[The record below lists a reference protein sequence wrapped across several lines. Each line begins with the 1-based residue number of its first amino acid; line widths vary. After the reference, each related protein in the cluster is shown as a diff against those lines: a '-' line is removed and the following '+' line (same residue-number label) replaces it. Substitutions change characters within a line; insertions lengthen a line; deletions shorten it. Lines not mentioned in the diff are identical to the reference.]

1 MPEFSRLEKIRRLA
15 AFRQTDLT
23 VVLENV
29 HDPHNISAI
38 IRTCDAVGIPEVY
51 VLYSDT
57 RLHDARL
64 WLGKH
69 STAGTRKWVQVSL
82 FRQIEDLL
90 PLLKARYG
98 TLLAATLSPV
108 AQNVYDLDFTLPS
121 ALVLGNER
129 QGLTPELISACDVQF
144 QIPLHGMAESLNVS
158 VAASVVLYEAFRQ
171 RSMAGH
177 YDDQKPV
184 DTWPLT
190 KKQLLNH
197 YLAIGMKKQKPPRK
211 FYIDAKS

>member
-1 MPEFSRLEKIRRLA
+1 MSELSRSEKIKRLA
-15 AFRQTDLT
+15 AYRQTDLT

-29 HDPHNISAI
+29 HDPHNISAV

-51 VLYSDT
+51 ILYSDT

-82 FRQIEDLL
+82 FRHLDDLL
-90 PLLKARYG
+90 PVLKTRYG
-98 TLLAATLSPV
+98 RLLAATISPD
-108 AQNVYDLDFTLPS
+108 AQNVYNLDFTQPS
-121 ALVLGNER
+121 ALVLGNEG
-129 QGLTPELISACDVQF
+129 QGLTAELISASDVQF
-144 QIPLHGMAESLNVS
+144 QIPQHGMVESLNVS
-158 VAASVVLYEAFRQ
+158 VAASVILYEAFRQ
-171 RSMAGH
+171 RTMAGQ
-177 YDDQKPV
+177 YDAQKPMES
-184 DTWPLT
+184 WPLT
-190 KKQLLNH
+190 KKQLYNH